1 MNAKVRGTLC
11 GIVAA
16 ACYGTNP
23 LGALPLY
30 AEGVNACS
38 VLFYRFSLAVLLL
51 AVIMAVQRKSFAVTR
66 RELAMLAGLGVT
78 FSSSSLSLFF
88 SFYFMSAG
96 IASTILFV
104 YPVMVAVI
112 MAVFFKERVTAST
125 VLSILLALAGIALLY
140 KGDDGTVLSTI
151 GVVLVFISSLT

>member
-38 VLFYRFSLAVLLL
+38 VLF
-51 AVIMAVQRKSFAVTR
+51 
-66 RELAMLAGLGVT
+66 
-78 FSSSSLSLFF
+78 
-88 SFYFMSAG
+88 
-96 IASTILFV
+96 
-104 YPVMVAVI
+104 
-112 MAVFFKERVTAST
+112 
-125 VLSILLALAGIALLY
+125 
-140 KGDDGTVLSTI
+140 
-151 GVVLVFISSLT
+151 